1 MENLMYV
8 GFITTLVGLLLY
20 ASTIWAVVLG
30 KRKIMVGCFA
40 SGSLLM
46 STGLVLAVFL
56 PEGGKE
62 YIMISWV
69 FSAIVWAIF
78 GAITLSMKG
87 YCDDALTSGEVKNK
101 LDGGVNLS
109 GEDVEGFWCAWDR
122 SYYSRDKGNDFFYS
136 LVQVYAVDSMLNT
149 IRGKEHYKTRTLDRG
164 FKSQEEVQDYLD
176 KFNSTAIKL

>member
-8 GFITTLVGLLLY
+8 GFITTLVGFLFY
-20 ASTIWAVVLG
+20 ASTIWAMVLG

-56 PEGGKE
+56 PEGVRE
-62 YIMISWV
+62 PTVASWV
-69 FSAIVWAIF
+69 FSAIVWLIF

-87 YCDDALTSGEVKNK
+87 YCDDVLTSSEVKNK

-122 SYYSRDKGNDFFYS
+122 SYWHKKGNDFFYS
-136 LVQVYAVDSMLNT
+136 LVQVYKVDSMLNT
-149 IRGKEHYKTRTLDRG
+149 IRGKEHYKIRTLERG
-164 FKSQEEVQDYLD
+164 FNSQDEVQAYLD
-176 KFNSTAIKL
+176 KFNGTAIKL